1 MLNVTG
7 LGIHHGRAAKSWELR
22 NQVPSP
28 IGYWLSDRPF
38 LSINND
44 MEVRLSWSEDFHFL
58 LSADCMV
65 YSLYG
70 VQTENFADCMFC
82 ICIVCKLYVLEV
94 AGLQTMKVGIT
105 HDL

>member
-44 MEVRLSWSEDFHFL
+44 MEVRLSWSEDFHFYCL
-58 LSADCMV
+58 QTVWSVVCMV
-65 YSLYG
+65 CRLKILRTVCSRLYSL
-70 VQTENFADCMFC
+70 QT
-82 ICIVCKLYVLEV
+82 VCFGSCWSANNESRHN
-94 AGLQTMKVGIT
+94 A
-105 HDL
+105 